1 MNINENKKMEIF
13 FYHDNRELKQL
24 VYFHNFIY
32 YSLSDLET
40 TMKAFYRPHKMALW
54 NLLVPD
60 LVKLAEREMDVA
72 IDKLPHSR
80 FPSATSAGN
89 SETNIVVDEKG
100 KDDSSSSADDDSTTF
115 TYGGID
121 VSDGIPI
128 SVVIVIGIILLSLN
142 VCACVGVVYQKTRVR
157 QREDNLRRHIH
168 RLSDAGVIHSAQ
180 ILAEDEGTDGIP
192 GSSGG
197 PYCISSSDN
206 FNQNTYGPDP
216 VRNNACTTSD
226 PEDMSESDDEE
237 QLTDDDLYMMKQPH
251 PNSKNSGVISHSIQ
265 HNLHH
270 HPISNQQKVGSLKS
284 ALRKPTK
291 SNEMLFQSLPDRSEL
306 HRHSK
311 SIPNFNQHDL
321 MNRDLDGLPDI
332 YRNNEAYNRSNYYNF
347 PSQQPS
353 HYNVPRSIY
362 SPSVRPPLLQHQHS
376 LPYNSQ
382 VPQNASYLHQ
392 QQPSPYI
399 ISSSSNHD
407 TSFSSNRT
415 SLFADSI
422 NSSSSVIPNET
433 QRAKSGAAQN
443 APPITRNQELKMYY
457 PSPNAMTGHFS
468 DSAAD
473 GSLSIRQQNS
483 RPKLLG
489 LPKVLPD
496 LSGACHNMA
505 NTAKRKVTNDGGNG
519 DDDSDRIPSPIIE
532 VIPMSEYEPMY
543 PLANRNLSSAN
554 SSATGSLQR
563 PVTSLNNPNLML
575 QDNYVGVSQAYSTNQ
590 TRQPCPLNSRYQG
603 PSTQLRQPLYSNAQQ
618 LYSGA
623 VYPIYQ
629 TSGTSMPSALPLSQ
643 PQSNAPMLNHQHRFP
658 SQNPNRPNSIQNPTS
673 KAFNDGTNPH
683 QPKMVAFKS
692 PIASSSPIE
701 RKEPSTG
708 KPASKSNVTDNVPMI
723 QRGPP
728 QLPPAIEDSCHVP
741 IIPFQQKY
749 NNNPSSSSSGTTDG
763 SNTSSNSDKNNDSI
777 YGFLTNNQHNINCP
791 KKKIEFNLGPDGSAK
806 YSNDNKNQQRSSGI
820 LNQPTNEEKLRL
832 RHHSNANNPVNRG
845 NTEEKNDLIGNYNS
859 LPYNEYKPSSSNS
872 GTPMRLSTGALLNS
886 PNYSLERGNGDGDEN
901 KKEDNATK
909 YNSIPGKT
917 STSLISKDVDVNSK
931 TKLRETETRQPNNE
945 KQAKGAQ
952 EKDISLNKE
961 QQLKATQEEYNGN
974 NSIVQKEFS
983 KEQLQKD
990 STECKVVSPEIESS
1004 HIKQAENCNNGNE
1017 ANKTCRNVVSD
1028 APKCNN
1034 DKNASKDI
1042 ASSGANVEEISK
1054 TINQGTNISS
1064 SSVKSKDENSTND
1077 TTKSKNSFSL
1087 VNKSNSIKRNAPAIV
1102 KSFFGKKSTPKKES
1116 SRPHEDPKPS
1126 KLSDQTKN
1134 MTIDES
1140 NSSSKNVNSLPN
1152 VGSREEDNIPNKGYG
1167 DENNKED
1174 VNGSGTSSSL
1184 IPNVRGPVWQAF
1196 VASNSNNNTLTNSVD
1211 VGDSSGGSRISD
1223 NETNK
1228 MQVASSTSIEN
1239 ENGSN
1244 KSSKNSM
1251 SPLSKN
1257 VLGDQ
1262 MENDKKKCNE
1272 SNNTTTKTSSMLTD
1286 VAFVDDAAAAIG
1298 SKCNNSNIGN
1308 MSFSTMSAINNNES
1322 ENEKHVHILTRENIT
1337 NEKEV
1342 AENKKAQLQDNA
1354 MYKVENNIST
1364 SASLAARNA
1373 PLASDEDGDSAS
1385 TSNDLSASTYTS
1397 SQTIVNDE
1405 DIDDMVDMN
1414 KLVKNQNGHLFS
1426 DTNSGKTPVL
1436 RKVGEKTPP
1445 GTLKR
1450 KDNNVIDGPQPSAKS
1465 WCTQYSQAFLSKT
1478 IDTDDVPSIED
1489 ETNTINN
1496 ERSQSM
1502 EKEQLANTIMDKDT
1516 LPLSDEPSSNDSK
1529 E

>member
-1 MNINENKKMEIF
+1 
-13 FYHDNRELKQL
+13 
-24 VYFHNFIY
+24 
-32 YSLSDLET
+32 
-40 TMKAFYRPHKMALW
+40 MALW

-89 SETNIVVDEKG
+89 SETNIVIDG
-100 KDDSSSSADDDSTTF
+100 GSSKDKDSSGSSDKDSSPPF

-180 ILAEDEGTDGIP
+180 ILAENEDTDGIP

-216 VRNNACTTSD
+216 VRNTACTTSD
-226 PEDMSESDDEE
+226 PEDMSDSDDEE

-251 PNSKNSGVISHSIQ
+251 PNVKSSGGISHSIQ

-270 HPISNQQKVGSLKS
+270 HPITNQQKVGSLKS

-321 MNRDLDGLPDI
+321 MNRDLEGLPAN
-332 YRNNEAYNRSNYYNF
+332 YRNNEGYNRGTYYNY
-347 PSQQPS
+347 PSQQQS

-362 SPSVRPPLLQHQHS
+362 NPNTRPPTLQHQHS
-376 LPYNSQ
+376 LPYDSQ
-382 VPQNASYLHQ
+382 LPPHQNLQLSHQ
-392 QQPSPYI
+392 QQPSPFI

-422 NSSSSVIPNET
+422 NSSNSVITNDT
-433 QRAKSGAAQN
+433 LRAKGSATLN
-443 APPITRNQELKMYY
+443 APPITRNQEMKMYY
-457 PSPNAMTGHFS
+457 PSSNAMSGHFS

-489 LPKVLPD
+489 LPKVIPD
-496 LSGACHNMA
+496 ISGACHNLA
-505 NTAKRKVTNDGGNG
+505 STAKRKVTSDGGNG

-543 PLANRNLSSAN
+543 PIANRNLPSAN
-554 SSATGSLQR
+554 SSTTGSLQR
-563 PVTSLNNPNLML
+563 TVSSGNNPNLM
-575 QDNYVGVSQAYSTNQ
+575 QQGNYISVSQAHLACQQRPPFLLNPRYNTPSNQ
-590 TRQPCPLNSRYQG
+590 I
-603 PSTQLRQPLYSNAQQ
+603 RQPLYSNAQP

-629 TSGTSMPSALPLSQ
+629 TSGTSNASTLPLNQ
-643 PQSNAPMLNHQHRFP
+643 QTSNSLVPNQ
-658 SQNPNRPNSIQNPTS
+658 QNRS
-673 KAFNDGTNPH
+673 NPH

-708 KPASKSNVTDNVPMI
+708 KAPATKSNISDNIPMI

-749 NNNPSSSSSGTTDG
+749 NNNPSISSSGTTDVG
-763 SNTSSNSDKNNDSI
+763 NTSSNSDKNNDSI
-777 YGFLTNNQHNINCP
+777 YGFLPSNQSKQNDP
-791 KKKIEFNLGPDGSAK
+791 KKKIEFNLGPDGSAM
-806 YSNDNKNQQRSSGI
+806 YSCDNKNQQRSSGI
-820 LNQPTNEEKLRL
+820 LHQRLNDEKVRC
-832 RHHSNANNPVNRG
+832 RHDSNANNPVNRM
-845 NTEEKNDLIGNYNS
+845 NAEEKNDLSGNYNS
-859 LPYNEYKPSSSNS
+859 LPYNASKPLSSNS
-872 GTPMRLSTGALLNS
+872 GTPMRLSTGALMNS
-886 PNYSLERGNGDGDEN
+886 TFERGNGDGVEN
-901 KKEDNATK
+901 KIEDNTTK
-909 YNSIPGKT
+909 FNPNSKKP
-917 STSLISKDVDVNSK
+917 STSLISKDVDLNSK
-931 TKLRETETRQPNNE
+931 TKPYEKETTQPNNE
-945 KQAKGAQ
+945 RK
-952 EKDISLNKE
+952 EKTEEEKNISLNKE
-961 QQLKATQEEYNGN
+961 QLKATLEGYNGN

-983 KEQLQKD
+983 KEPLRKD
-990 STECKVVSPEIESS
+990 PTECKTVESEIQSSP
-1004 HIKQAENCNNGNE
+1004 IKQAENCNNGNE

-1028 APKCNN
+1028 AQKCIDDRNEN
-1034 DKNASKDI
+1034 KDISSSGSNMVENLKSINKDVNVPSNSEKSKDI
-1042 ASSGANVEEISK
+1042 LEE
-1054 TINQGTNISS
+1054 N
-1064 SSVKSKDENSTND
+1064 ENSTKD
-1077 TTKSKNSFSL
+1077 TTKNKNSFSL

-1102 KSFFGKKSTPKKES
+1102 MSLFGKKSTPKKEVA
-1116 SRPHEDPKPS
+1116 RPHEEPKPS
-1126 KLSDQTKN
+1126 KVSDQTKTL
-1134 MTIDES
+1134 TIDES
-1140 NSSSKNVNSLPN
+1140 NSSCKNVNSLPN
-1152 VGSREEDNIPNKGYG
+1152 VGSREEDNILNKGEG

-1196 VASNSNNNTLTNSVD
+1196 VASNSNNNTLTNSGD
-1211 VGDSSGGSRISD
+1211 VGDGSGGSRISD

-1228 MQVASSTSIEN
+1228 MPVASSTSKEN

-1262 MENDKKKCNE
+1262 IENNKKKCNE
-1272 SNNTTTKTSSMLTD
+1272 SNNTATKTSSSMLTD
-1286 VAFVDDAAAAIG
+1286 VPFVDDAAAPIG

-1354 MYKVENNIST
+1354 MYKVGNNIPT
-1364 SASLAARNA
+1364 SSSLVARNA
-1373 PLASDEDGDSAS
+1373 PIASDEDSAS
-1385 TSNDLSASTYTS
+1385 TTNDLSSSTYTS
-1397 SQTIVNDE
+1397 SQTIVNDQ
-1405 DIDDMVDMN
+1405 DIDDMADMN
-1414 KLVKNQNGHLFS
+1414 KLMKPQNESLFS
-1426 DTNSGKTPVL
+1426 DSNNSKTPVL

-1450 KDNNVIDGPQPSAKS
+1450 KDSNVIDGPQPSAKS

-1478 IDTDDVPSIED
+1478 IDTEDVPLVED
-1489 ETNTINN
+1489 EISANILNN
-1496 ERSQSM
+1496 ESSQSM
-1502 EKEQLANTIMDKDT
+1502 EERQLANTIIEKDT